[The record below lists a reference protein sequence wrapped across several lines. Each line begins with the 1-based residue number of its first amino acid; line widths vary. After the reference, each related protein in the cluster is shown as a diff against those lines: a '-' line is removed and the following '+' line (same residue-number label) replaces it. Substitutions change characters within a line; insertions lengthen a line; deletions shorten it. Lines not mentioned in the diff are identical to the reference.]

1 MKTKID
7 PLPLEFEKVMK
18 DPFGPH
24 VAKFQMFVN
33 VKL

>member
-1 MKTKID
+1 MRKKVD
-7 PLPLEFEKVMK
+7 PLFLEFEKVMK

-24 VAKFQMFVN
+24 VAKFQMFIN